1 MSVVRA
7 PTVWFH
13 EAVPHLSLSLSRAR
27 ARALARSFS
36 LIRLDVLC
44 EEAVLE
50 ALVRWRLG
58 TQHHREED
66 QQSLSHS
73 HNAKAR
79 KEGESSGGSRSN
91 SSRCEEDAE
100 EAEAEAAKA
109 KAKAESIHGG
119 FQQHCHVTSPSGTRP
134 LWQTRDED
142 GWRSLMDCVR
152 FGNMS
157 SEYLE
162 DRGMQATVS
171 PKSST

>member
-1 MSVVRA
+1 M
-7 PTVWFH
+7 
-13 EAVPHLSLSLSRAR
+13 PHVS
-27 ARALARSFS
+27 LARSFS
-36 LIRLDVLC
+36 LSRLDVLC

-58 TQHHREED
+58 TQRLGTQHYREED
-66 QQSLSHS
+66 LQSHS
-73 HNAKAR
+73 HKAKAR

-100 EAEAEAAKA
+100 EDAEVAEAEAAKA
-109 KAKAESIHGG
+109 ESIHRG

-171 PKSST
+171 P